1 MQLLKQKLAIS
12 SLLCRAL
19 VSDEWNS
26 LKVDLN
32 VPKKATLAAPPRL
45 SLAAAALTL
54 GVNGIRVVLSFLSRE
69 FSPQPRCWMSLVF
82 APCAAVSIV

>member
-12 SLLCRAL
+12 SLLCRAV

-26 LKVDLN
+26 LKVDLD
-32 VPKKATLAAPPRL
+32 VPKKATLAVPPWL
-45 SLAAAALTL
+45 SLAAAAPTL
-54 GVNGIRVVLSFLSRE
+54 GVNGICVVFSFLSCE

-82 APCAAVSIV
+82 APCAHVSTV